1 MKRMISLLPLLALAA
16 LAVLFLAYGLHRD
29 PQIKPDALVGKPLPA
44 RVMARLETG
53 ERISL
58 LDARRQVTGSGPVV
72 VNMFASWCAP
82 CAEEHPVLM
91 ALKAQGV
98 PLIGVAYK
106 DTPNHTRG
114 FLNRLGN
121 PFLTVL
127 TDIDGQ
133 AGLDL
138 GISGVPESFLVAPD
152 GTILAK
158 HTGPMTPDTAE
169 QFLEKAAASR

>member
-1 MKRMISLLPLLALAA
+1 MKRMISLLPLAALAA

-53 ERISL
+53 ERVSL
-58 LDARRQVTGSGPVV
+58 LDARRQATGSGPVV
-72 VNMFASWCAP
+72 VNIFASWCAP

-98 PLIGVAYK
+98 VLIGVAYK
-106 DTPNHTRG
+106 DTPNHTRA
-114 FLNRLGN
+114 FLGRLGN
-121 PFLTVL
+121 PFVTVL
-127 TDIDGQ
+127 TDTDGQ

-138 GISGVPESFLVAPD
+138 GISGVPESFLVAAD

-158 HTGPMTPDTAE
+158 HTGPMTAETAE
-169 QFLEKAAASR
+169 AFIEKANARP

>member
-1 MKRMISLLPLLALAA
+1 MKRIISLLPLAALAA

-29 PQIKPDALVGKPLPA
+29 PQIKPEALVGKPLPE

-58 LDARRQVTGSGPVV
+58 LDARRQVAGSGPVV

-82 CAEEHPVLM
+82 CAEGHPVLM

-106 DTPNHTRG
+106 DTPNHTLE
-114 FLNRLGN
+114 FLHRLGN
-121 PFLTVL
+121 PFVTVL
-127 TDIDGQ
+127 TDTDGL
-133 AGLDL
+133 AGLAL
-138 GISGVPESFLVAPD
+138 GLSGVPESFLVAPD

-158 HTGPMTPDTAE
+158 HTGPMTPEAAE
-169 QFLEKAAASR
+169 QFLEKAAAMR